1 MYRQRP
7 TLRAA
12 LATACAAAMSLSLA
26 ACSGAG
32 GGGSSSGGT
41 SKSINVL
48 MVGNSQMN
56 DIQKLTAD
64 NFTKDTGIK
73 VNFTVLDENSL
84 RAKVQDDVANKTGA
98 FDVVTIGAYE
108 VPIWSKNGWLHEVSS
123 YADKDSEFDTGD
135 ILAPMKTGSSGKDGK
150 LYGIP
155 FYGESSM
162 LMYRKDL
169 LAAKGLSMP
178 EHPTWQQVGDIA
190 AKLADKKTGMAGI
203 CLRGLKGWGEMFAP
217 LTTVVNTFGGTWFD
231 QNWKAQ
237 VNGPEFTQAVQF
249 YTDLV
254 KNYGEPDPQTAGFA
268 ECQNAMGQG
277 KAAMWYDATSGAGKL
292 EDPSQ
297 STVAGKL
304 GYAFAP
310 VVRTKYSG
318 WLWSWDWAMPSTTKK
333 GDVAWKF
340 ISWASSKKYENLVG
354 TKLGWSRVPDGK
366 RASTY
371 EIPDYQKATAAYYK
385 LVKESIESADPANP
399 GVQKRPAIGV
409 QFVDIP
415 EFTDLATKVSEYLD
429 AVLTGQSSVADAL
442 AKGQKDADAVSKV
455 YQGK

>member
-1 MYRQRP
+1 MPAPRFR
-7 TLRAA
+7 TAAA
-12 LATACAAAMSLSLA
+12 LTAAAVAVSMLS

-32 GGGSSSGGT
+32 SGGSSGNK
-41 SKSINVL
+41 KSINVL
-48 MVGNSQMN
+48 MVGNSQMT
-56 DIQKLTAD
+56 DIQKLTAA

-73 VNFTVLDENSL
+73 VHFTVLDENSL

-123 YADKDSEFDTGD
+123 YSTKDSSFDSSD
-135 ILAPMKTGSSGKDGK
+135 ILAPMKTAVTGKDGK

-169 LAAKGLSMP
+169 LQAKGLTMP
-178 EHPTWQQVGDIA
+178 LHPTWDQVATIA
-190 AKLADKKTGMAGI
+190 SKVADKSKGMAGI

-231 QNWKAQ
+231 ANWQAK
-237 VNGPEFTQAVQF
+237 VNSPEFTKAVTF

-254 KNYGEPDPQTAGFA
+254 KKYGEPDPQTSGFV
-268 ECQNAMGQG
+268 ECQNAIGQG

-292 EDPSQ
+292 EDKTQ
-297 STVAGKL
+297 SKVAGKL

-310 VVRTKYSG
+310 VDKTKYSG

-333 GDVAWKF
+333 SDSAWKF

-354 TKLGWSRVPDGK
+354 AKLGWSRVPDGK
-366 RASTY
+366 RSSTY
-371 EIPDYQKATAAYYK
+371 DIPQYQQATSAYYK
-385 LVKESIESADPANP
+385 LVKESIENADPANP
-399 GVQKRPAIGV
+399 GVQKRPAIGI
-409 QFVDIP
+409 QFVDVA
-415 EFTDLATKVSEYLD
+415 EFADLGDKVSSYID
-429 AVLTGQSSVADAL
+429 DVLTGGSSVQSAL
-442 AKGQKDADAVSKV
+442 DKGQKDAQTVGDLYK
-455 YQGK
+455 GK

>member
-1 MYRQRP
+1 VYRIQGRKSAAV
-7 TLRAA
+7 AA
-12 LATACAAAMSLSLA
+12 LAVIAVVAS

-32 GGGSSSGGT
+32 GGGGGGGGSG

-48 MVGNSQMN
+48 MVGNSQMV
-56 DIQKLTAD
+56 DIQGLTAA

-98 FDVVTIGAYE
+98 YDVVTIGAYE
-108 VPIWSKNGWLHEVSS
+108 IPIWSKNNWLHEVSS
-123 YADKDSEFDTGD
+123 YADKDSAFDKAD
-135 ILAPMKTGSSGKDGK
+135 LLKRMVEVASGSDGK

-169 LAAKGLSMP
+169 LAAKGVTMP
-178 EHPTWQQVGDIA
+178 EHPTWDQVAAAA
-190 AKLADKKTGMAGI
+190 AKVKNKSKGIAGI

-217 LTTVVNTFGGTWFD
+217 LTTVVNTFGGTWFEKD
-231 QNWKAQ
+231 WTAK
-237 VNGPEFTQAVQF
+237 VNAPEFTDAVTF
-249 YTDLV
+249 YTNLV
-254 KNYGEPDPQTAGFA
+254 KQDGEPDPQTAGFA

-292 EDPSQ
+292 EDTTQ
-297 STVAGKL
+297 SKVAGKL
-304 GYAFAP
+304 GFAYAP
-310 VVRTKYSG
+310 VKMTQYSG

-333 GDVAWKF
+333 ADTAWKF

-371 EIPDYQKATAAYYK
+371 EIPEYQKANAAYYK
-385 LVKESIESADPANP
+385 LVEDSINHADPNNP
-399 GVQKRPAIGV
+399 GVQPRPAPGV
-409 QFVDIP
+409 QYVGIA
-415 EFTDLATKVSEYLD
+415 EFADLGTRVSEYVDDVLLNKSSVKSALD
-429 AVLTGQSSVADAL
+429 KGQSDAEAVA
-442 AKGQKDADAVSKV
+442 KNYK
-455 YQGK
+455 

>member
-1 MYRQRP
+1 VYRIQGRKSAAV
-7 TLRAA
+7 AA
-12 LATACAAAMSLSLA
+12 LAVIAVVAS

-32 GGGSSSGGT
+32 GGGGGGGGSG

-48 MVGNSQMN
+48 MVGNSQMV
-56 DIQKLTAD
+56 DIQGLTAA

-98 FDVVTIGAYE
+98 YDVVTIGAYE
-108 VPIWSKNGWLHEVSS
+108 IPIWSKNNWLHEVSS
-123 YADKDSEFDTGD
+123 YADKDSAFDKAD
-135 ILAPMKTGSSGKDGK
+135 LLKRMVEVASGSDGK

-169 LAAKGLSMP
+169 LAAKGVTMP
-178 EHPTWQQVGDIA
+178 EHPTWDQVAAAA
-190 AKLADKKTGMAGI
+190 AKVKDKSKGIAGI

-217 LTTVVNTFGGTWFD
+217 LTTVVNTFGGTWFEKD
-231 QNWKAQ
+231 WTAK
-237 VNGPEFTQAVQF
+237 VNAPEFTDAVTF
-249 YTDLV
+249 YTNLV
-254 KNYGEPDPQTAGFA
+254 KQDGEPDPQTAGFA

-292 EDPSQ
+292 EDTTQ
-297 STVAGKL
+297 SKVAGKL
-304 GYAFAP
+304 GFAYAP
-310 VVRTKYSG
+310 VKMTQYSG

-333 GDVAWKF
+333 ADTAWKF

-371 EIPDYQKATAAYYK
+371 EIPDYQKANAAYYK
-385 LVKESIESADPANP
+385 LVEDSINHADPNNP
-399 GVQKRPAIGV
+399 GVQPRPAPGEQYVGIA
-409 QFVDIP
+409 
-415 EFTDLATKVSEYLD
+415 EFADLGTRVSEYVDDVLLNKSSVKSALD
-429 AVLTGQSSVADAL
+429 KGQSDAEAVA
-442 AKGQKDADAVSKV
+442 KNYK
-455 YQGK
+455 

>member
-1 MYRQRP
+1 MYRRVG
-7 TLRAA
+7 RRSVSVAA
-12 LATACAAAMSLSLA
+12 LAVIAVVVS

-32 GGGSSSGGT
+32 GGGGGGGGG
-41 SKSINVL
+41 SKSLNVL
-48 MVGNSQMN
+48 MVGNSQMV
-56 DIQKLTAD
+56 DIQGLTAA

-98 FDVVTIGAYE
+98 YDVVTIGAYE
-108 VPIWSKNGWLHEVSS
+108 IPIWSKNKWLHEVSS
-123 YADKDSEFDTGD
+123 YADKDSAFDKAD
-135 ILAPMKTGSSGKDGK
+135 LLKRMVEVASGSDGK

-169 LAAKGLSMP
+169 LAAKGVTMP
-178 EHPTWQQVGDIA
+178 EHPTWDQVAAAA
-190 AKLADKKTGMAGI
+190 AKVKDKSKGIAGI

-217 LTTVVNTFGGTWFD
+217 LTTVVNTFGGTWFEKD
-231 QNWKAQ
+231 WTAK
-237 VNGPEFTQAVQF
+237 VNAPEFTDAVTF
-249 YTDLV
+249 YTNLV
-254 KNYGEPDPQTAGFA
+254 KQYGEPDPQTAGFA

-292 EDPSQ
+292 EDTTQ
-297 STVAGKL
+297 SKVAGKL
-304 GYAFAP
+304 GFAYAP
-310 VVRTKYSG
+310 VKMTQYSG

-333 GDVAWKF
+333 ADTAWKF

-371 EIPDYQKATAAYYK
+371 EIPEYQKANAAYYK
-385 LVKESIESADPANP
+385 LVEDSINHADPNNP
-399 GVQKRPAIGV
+399 GVQPRPAPGV
-409 QFVDIP
+409 QYVGIA
-415 EFTDLATKVSEYLD
+415 EFADLGTRVSEYVDDVLLNKSSVKSALD
-429 AVLTGQSSVADAL
+429 KGQSDAEAVA
-442 AKGQKDADAVSKV
+442 KNYK
-455 YQGK
+455 

>member
-1 MYRQRP
+1 MRSRP
-7 TLRAA
+7 RSRTLAV
-12 LATACAAAMSLSLA
+12 LATSVSIAVLA
-26 ACSGAG
+26 SACSGAG
-32 GGGSSSGGT
+32 SGKGSGDT
-41 SKSINVL
+41 KSINVL
-48 MVGNSQMN
+48 MVGNSQMK
-56 DIQKLTAD
+56 DIEQLTAD

-108 VPIWSKNGWLHEVSS
+108 VPIWSKNGWLHEVSTLS
-123 YADKDSEFDTGD
+123 DADSAFDKAD
-135 ILAPMKTGSSGKDGK
+135 ILKPMITAASGSDGK
-150 LYGIP
+150 LYGVP

-169 LAAKGLSMP
+169 VAAKGLTMP
-178 EHPTWQQVGDIA
+178 EHPTWQQVADIA
-190 AKLADKKTGMAGI
+190 AKLANKSTGMAGI

-231 QNWKAQ
+231 ENWNAK
-237 VNGPEFTQAVQF
+237 VNSPEFTQAVQF

-254 KNYGEPDPQTAGFA
+254 KKYGEPDPQAAGFV
-268 ECQNAMGQG
+268 ECQNAIGQG

-292 EDPSQ
+292 EDRSQ

-310 VVRTKYSG
+310 VVQTKYSG

-333 GDVAWKF
+333 SDASWKF

-366 RASTY
+366 RSSTY
-371 EIPDYQKATAAYYK
+371 DIADYQKATSGYYK
-385 LVKESIESADPANP
+385 LVKESILNADPANP

-409 QFVDIP
+409 QFVDVP
-415 EFTDLATKVSEYLD
+415 EFADMATKVSSYVD
-429 AVLTGQSSVADAL
+429 DVLTGASSVQAAL
-442 AKGQKDADAVSKV
+442 AKGQKDAEAVTKI
-455 YQGK
+455 YQKK

>member
-1 MYRQRP
+1 VYRIQGRKSAAV
-7 TLRAA
+7 AA
-12 LATACAAAMSLSLA
+12 LAVIAVVAS

-32 GGGSSSGGT
+32 GGGGGGGGSG

-48 MVGNSQMN
+48 MVGNSQMV
-56 DIQKLTAD
+56 DIQGLTAA

-98 FDVVTIGAYE
+98 YDVVTIGAYE
-108 VPIWSKNGWLHEVSS
+108 IPIWSKNNWLHEVSS
-123 YADKDSEFDTGD
+123 YADKDSAFDKAD
-135 ILAPMKTGSSGKDGK
+135 LLKRMVEVASGSDGK

-169 LAAKGLSMP
+169 LAAKGVTMP
-178 EHPTWQQVGDIA
+178 EHPTWDQVAAAA
-190 AKLADKKTGMAGI
+190 AKVKDKSKGIAGI

-217 LTTVVNTFGGTWFD
+217 LTTVVNTFGGTWFEKD
-231 QNWKAQ
+231 WTAK
-237 VNGPEFTQAVQF
+237 VNAPEFTDAVTF
-249 YTDLV
+249 YTNLV
-254 KNYGEPDPQTAGFA
+254 KQDGEPDPQTAGFA

-292 EDPSQ
+292 EDTTQ
-297 STVAGKL
+297 SKVAGKL
-304 GYAFAP
+304 GFAYAP
-310 VVRTKYSG
+310 VKMTQYSG

-333 GDVAWKF
+333 ADTAWKF

-371 EIPDYQKATAAYYK
+371 EIPDYQKANAAYYK
-385 LVKESIESADPANP
+385 LVEDSINHADPNNP
-399 GVQKRPAIGV
+399 GVQPRPAPGV
-409 QFVDIP
+409 QYVGIA
-415 EFTDLATKVSEYLD
+415 EFADLGTRVSEYVDDVLLNKSSVKSALD
-429 AVLTGQSSVADAL
+429 KGQSDAEAVA
-442 AKGQKDADAVSKV
+442 KNYK
-455 YQGK
+455 

>member
-1 MYRQRP
+1 MI
-7 TLRAA
+7 AVVA
-12 LATACAAAMSLSLA
+12 S

-32 GGGSSSGGT
+32 GGGGGGGGSG

-48 MVGNSQMN
+48 MVGNSQMV
-56 DIQKLTAD
+56 DIQGLTAA

-98 FDVVTIGAYE
+98 YDVVTIGAYE
-108 VPIWSKNGWLHEVSS
+108 IPIWSKNNWLHEVSS
-123 YADKDSEFDTGD
+123 YVDKDSAFDKAD
-135 ILAPMKTGSSGKDGK
+135 LLKRMVEVASGSDGK

-169 LAAKGLSMP
+169 LAAKGVTMP
-178 EHPTWQQVGDIA
+178 EHPTWDQVAAAA
-190 AKLADKKTGMAGI
+190 AKVKDKSKGIAGI

-217 LTTVVNTFGGTWFD
+217 LTTVVNTFGGTWFEKD
-231 QNWKAQ
+231 WTAK
-237 VNGPEFTQAVQF
+237 VNAPEFTDAVTF
-249 YTDLV
+249 YTNLV
-254 KNYGEPDPQTAGFA
+254 KQDGEPDPQTAGFA

-292 EDPSQ
+292 EDTTQ
-297 STVAGKL
+297 SKVAGKL
-304 GYAFAP
+304 GFAYAP
-310 VVRTKYSG
+310 VKMTQYSG

-333 GDVAWKF
+333 ADTAWKF

-371 EIPDYQKATAAYYK
+371 EIPEYQKANAAYYK
-385 LVKESIESADPANP
+385 LVEDSINHADPNNP
-399 GVQKRPAIGV
+399 GVQPRPAPGV
-409 QFVDIP
+409 QYVGIA
-415 EFTDLATKVSEYLD
+415 EFADLGTRVSEYVDDVLLNKSSVKSALD
-429 AVLTGQSSVADAL
+429 KGQSDAEAVA
-442 AKGQKDADAVSKV
+442 KNYK
-455 YQGK
+455 

>member
-1 MYRQRP
+1 VYRTQGRRS
-7 TLRAA
+7 TAVAA
-12 LATACAAAMSLSLA
+12 LAVTAVVAS

-32 GGGSSSGGT
+32 GGGGGGGSG

-48 MVGNSQMN
+48 MVGNSQMV
-56 DIQKLTAD
+56 DIQSLTAA
-64 NFTKDTGIK
+64 NFTKETGIK

-108 VPIWSKNGWLHEVSS
+108 IPIWSKNKWLHEVSS
-123 YADKDSEFDTGD
+123 YADKDSAFDKAD
-135 ILAPMKTGSSGKDGK
+135 LLKPMVEVATGSDGK
-150 LYGIP
+150 MYGIP

-169 LAAKGLSMP
+169 LAAKGVTMP
-178 EHPTWQQVGDIA
+178 EHPTWDQVAAAA
-190 AKLADKKTGMAGI
+190 AKVKDKSKGISGI

-217 LTTVVNTFGGTWFD
+217 LTTVVNTFGGTWFEKD
-231 QNWKAQ
+231 WTPK
-237 VNGPEFTQAVQF
+237 VNAAEFTDAVTF
-249 YTDLV
+249 YTNLV
-254 KNYGEPDPQTAGFA
+254 KQYGEPDPQTAGFA

-292 EDPSQ
+292 EDPTQ
-297 STVAGKL
+297 SKIAGKL
-304 GYAFAP
+304 GFAYAP
-310 VVRTKYSG
+310 VKVTKYSG

-333 GDVAWKF
+333 ADTAWKF

-385 LVKESIESADPANP
+385 LVEDSINHADPNNP
-399 GVQKRPAIGV
+399 GVQPRPAPGV
-409 QFVDIP
+409 QYVGIA
-415 EFTDLATKVSEYLD
+415 EFADLGTRVSEYVDDVLVNKSSVKSALD
-429 AVLTGQSSVADAL
+429 KGQSDAQAVA
-442 AKGQKDADAVSKV
+442 KNYK
-455 YQGK
+455 

>member
-1 MYRQRP
+1 MLPTRYR
-7 TLRAA
+7 TAAVLTAAA
-12 LATACAAAMSLSLA
+12 LTTSVLA

-32 GGGSSSGGT
+32 SGDSGD

-48 MVGNSQMN
+48 MVGNSQMV
-56 DIQKLTAD
+56 DIQKLTKA

-108 VPIWSKNGWLHEVSS
+108 VPIWSQNGWLHEVSS
-123 YADKDSEFDTGD
+123 YADKDSGFDYAD
-135 ILAPMKTGSSGKDGK
+135 ALDPMKTAATNPKDK
-150 LYGIP
+150 KVYGMP

-169 LAAKGLSMP
+169 LAAKNLTMP
-178 EHPTWQQVGDIA
+178 EHPTWQQVADIA
-190 AKLADKKTGMAGI
+190 AKVDDKSKGIAGI

-231 QNWKAQ
+231 EKWDAQ
-237 VNGPEFTQAVQF
+237 VNSPEFTRAVSF

-254 KNYGEPDPQTAGFA
+254 KKYGEPDPQAAGFV
-268 ECQNAMGQG
+268 ECQNAIGQG

-292 EDPSQ
+292 EDTSQ
-297 STVAGKL
+297 SQVAGKL

-310 VVRTKYSG
+310 VDKTKYSG

-333 GDVAWKF
+333 ADTAWKF
-340 ISWASSKKYENLVG
+340 ISWASSKKYEHLVG
-354 TKLGWSRVPDGK
+354 SKLGWSRVPDGK

-371 EIPDYQKATAAYYK
+371 AIPEYQKATAAYYK
-385 LVKESIESADPANP
+385 LVKESIENADPSNP
-399 GVQKRPAIGV
+399 GVQKRPTVGI
-409 QFVDIP
+409 QFVDVA
-415 EFTDLATKVSEYLD
+415 EFADLGDKVSSYVD
-429 AVLTGQSSVADAL
+429 DVLTGRGTVKSAL
-442 AKGQKDADAVSKV
+442 DKGQSDAETVAKISR
-455 YQGK
+455 GK

>member
-1 MYRQRP
+1 VYRIQGRKSAAV
-7 TLRAA
+7 AA
-12 LATACAAAMSLSLA
+12 LAVIAVVAS

-32 GGGSSSGGT
+32 GGGGGGGGSG

-48 MVGNSQMN
+48 MVGNSQMV
-56 DIQKLTAD
+56 DIQGLTAA

-98 FDVVTIGAYE
+98 YDVVTIGAYE
-108 VPIWSKNGWLHEVSS
+108 IPIWSKNNWLHEVSS
-123 YADKDSEFDTGD
+123 YADKDSAFDKAD
-135 ILAPMKTGSSGKDGK
+135 LLKRMVEVASGSDGK

-169 LAAKGLSMP
+169 LAAKGVTMP
-178 EHPTWQQVGDIA
+178 EHPTWDQVAAAA
-190 AKLADKKTGMAGI
+190 AKVKDKSKGIAGI

-217 LTTVVNTFGGTWFD
+217 LTTVVNTFGGTWFEKD
-231 QNWKAQ
+231 WTAK
-237 VNGPEFTQAVQF
+237 VNSPEFTDAVTF
-249 YTDLV
+249 YTNLV
-254 KNYGEPDPQTAGFA
+254 KQDGEPDPQTAGFA

-292 EDPSQ
+292 EDTTQ
-297 STVAGKL
+297 SKVAGKL
-304 GYAFAP
+304 GFAYAP
-310 VVRTKYSG
+310 VKMTQYSG

-333 GDVAWKF
+333 ADTAWKF

-371 EIPDYQKATAAYYK
+371 EIPDYQKANAAYYK
-385 LVKESIESADPANP
+385 LVEDSINHADPNNP
-399 GVQKRPAIGV
+399 GVQPRPAPGV
-409 QFVDIP
+409 QYVGIA
-415 EFTDLATKVSEYLD
+415 EFADLGTRVSEYVDDVLLNKSSVKSALD
-429 AVLTGQSSVADAL
+429 KGQSDAEAVA
-442 AKGQKDADAVSKV
+442 KNYK
-455 YQGK
+455 